1 MQKDALR
8 RHACVPHCT
17 QVLYRFC
24 ALDRPR
30 KVTVFVPL
38 IEDPR
43 DASDE
48 MTELRHK
55 ERKWS
60 RVQWRQLRE
69 RESETRR
76 RICGI
81 PTSKILR
88 HESYF

>member
-1 MQKDALR
+1 MLSSAVQAVQAVQGEGWFADESKKNI
-8 RHACVPHCT
+8 H
-17 QVLYRFC
+17 F
-24 ALDRPR
+24 
-30 KVTVFVPL
+30 TVVYKSMYST
-38 IEDPR
+38 R

-60 RVQWRQLRE
+60 RVQWRQLCE